1 MENKNI
7 YKALAE
13 FQQEAP
19 VLLKDTDGYGYKYV
33 KLEHIIAQI
42 NPLLKK
48 HGLGFTQLVD
58 GNGLKTVLFH
68 IATGETITSHSYI
81 PECEMKGMNR
91 YQSHGAGIT
100 YFRRY
105 ALSSMLGIIT
115 DADTD
120 AKVYTDK
127 PLKTPVDK
135 MKVLKDAFDLEEIKI
150 TNTATGKT
158 KVKLEVG
165 TKEFTNAVQHIK
177 KNPDKSLALLM
188 KDIQEH
194 YIVNA
199 KVKKELSKYVA

>member
-1 MENKNI
+1 
-7 YKALAE
+7 
-13 FQQEAP
+13 
-19 VLLKDTDGYGYKYV
+19 
-33 KLEHIIAQI
+33 
-42 NPLLKK
+42 
-48 HGLGFTQLVD
+48 
-58 GNGLKTVLFH
+58 
-68 IATGETITSHSYI
+68 
-81 PECEMKGMNR
+81 
-91 YQSHGAGIT
+91 
-100 YFRRY
+100 
-105 ALSSMLGIIT
+105 
-115 DADTD
+115 
-120 AKVYTDK
+120 
-127 PLKTPVDK
+127 